1 MVQDQATIA
10 TNSLRSE
17 NERRKG
23 DVMAKTYT
31 AEQERLYNQA
41 LAEIAEL
48 PLPDP
53 DDVQRAADAWLNG
66 ILEGKPVKLDLY
78 TRWAL
83 GAFEEEDYG
92 IQEREVPKHIA
103 EAFAI
108 RTYGDLISFDGVVAP
123 EEVECIRASMPLRC
137 FIYPRLWDSFATR
150 FLSNPNE

>member
-1 MVQDQATIA
+1 MDFEK
-10 TNSLRSE
+10 E
-17 NERRKG
+17 NTTME
-23 DVMAKTYT
+23 KTYT
-31 AEQERLYNQA
+31 AEQQRLYNQA

-48 PLPDP
+48 PLPNP

-108 RTYGDLISFDGVVAP
+108 RTYSDLISFDGSDP
-123 EEVECIRASMPLRC
+123 EESEREVESIRASMPLHC
-137 FIYPRLWDSFATR
+137 FISPRLWDSFATR
-150 FLSNPNE
+150 FLWLDLKK